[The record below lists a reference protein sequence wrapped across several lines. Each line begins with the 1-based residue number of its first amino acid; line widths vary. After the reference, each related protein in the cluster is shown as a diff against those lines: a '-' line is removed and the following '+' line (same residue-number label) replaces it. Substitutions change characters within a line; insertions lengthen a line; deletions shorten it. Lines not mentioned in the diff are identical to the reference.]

1 MSELLLDRYEV
12 VAEAGSGGF
21 ASVVVAYD
29 TRIRR
34 LVAIKCL
41 PLDSVAD
48 NHTLPEQG
56 SILTDESE
64 YDITAIPGLDEA
76 RTAALLNNPHIVQ
89 VYDFE
94 VQNATAYLILEYID
108 GMSLGD
114 MLKYYNQ
121 EIDAD
126 IIAAVFDGVSRAL
139 KAAHAKGVLHLD
151 IKPDNVLIDQ
161 QGQVKV
167 VDFGLARLAGDAGYG
182 SAAGGTIGYMPP
194 EQMRQEDLD
203 ERCDEWALAS
213 LTYELIAGANPFLAP
228 TLEKAEDVIYDA
240 ELVLPSLCREGFDES
255 IDDIMFCALDP
266 DREERYDSVSDF
278 AREMKQCLGS
288 PKKGVKKLAEL
299 VGNVLDEEDDDTTAP
314 VAAVYEPHELSDRA
328 YGAIMRVSSALFVAL
343 TAFLALSNI
352 EALTEWSLPVTVGLG
367 VLMVA
372 LGAVI
377 PHLGALVSLEALGI
391 MFFANEAP
399 LPGVLMVV
407 EAFVWWYGMARRDRL
422 LSNAGMSIMVFG
434 GLGLGFLAPL
444 MAGFVLRVKD
454 ALITSAHTLFIA
466 LMMAG
471 MGSGTILGWDI
482 VRHLEVRMWTTLS
495 DTIVET
501 VTNPCTWCLALAWL
515 ISALVIALL
524 CSRGNKVFG
533 FIGVGCSLALM
544 ICAYVGGLVLQEHL
558 AQVAFAI
565 DGFALLSLI
574 SSAVIVAAL
583 IGAGIPERTYD
594 MPNEEY

>member
-1 MSELLLDRYEV
+1 MSELLLNRYEV
-12 VAEAGSGGF
+12 IEEAGSGGF

-41 PLDSVAD
+41 PLDSMLQ
-48 NHTLPEQG
+48 NHTLPSSG
-56 SILTDESE
+56 SILT
-64 YDITAIPGLDEA
+64 YDADQEFTEIPGLDEA
-76 RTAALLNNPHIVQ
+76 RTAARLNNPHIVS

-94 VQNATAYLILEYID
+94 VQDATAYLILEYID

-114 MLKYYNQ
+114 LLKYHND

-126 IIAAVFDGVSRAL
+126 IIGAVFNGVSQAL

-167 VDFGLARLAGDAGYG
+167 VDFGLARLVGDAGYG

-213 LTYELIAGANPFLAP
+213 LTYELIAGANPFVAS

-255 IDDIMFCALDP
+255 IDDIIFCALDP

-278 AREMKQCLGS
+278 AHEMKQCLGS
-288 PKKGVKKLAEL
+288 PKKGTRKLAAV
-299 VGNVLDEEDDDTTAP
+299 VGSVFEDDEEETAP
-314 VAAVYEPHELSDRA
+314 QVLANQHYELSQRA
-328 YGAIMRVSSALFVAL
+328 LGVIARLSSAVFIAVCVFVS
-343 TAFLALSNI
+343 LSNI
-352 EALTEWSLPVTVGLG
+352 DALVDWSIPVAIGLG
-367 VLMVA
+367 AAMVA
-372 LGAVI
+372 LGVFI

-391 MFFANEAP
+391 MFFANGAP
-399 LPGVLMVV
+399 LPGVLIIV
-407 EAFVWWYGMARRDRL
+407 ESFVWWYGVARRHVL
-422 LSNAGMSIMVFG
+422 LSNAGMSVMLLG
-434 GLGLGFLAPL
+434 GVGLAFLTPL
-444 MAGFVLRVKD
+444 LSGISLRIKD
-454 ALITSAHTLFIA
+454 ALLTSVHTLFIA
-466 LMMAG
+466 IMMAG

-482 VRHLEVRMWTTLS
+482 VQHLDIRMWTTLS
-495 DTIVET
+495 DTIAEVLM
-501 VTNPCTWCLALAWL
+501 NPCTWCLAIAW
-515 ISALVIALL
+515 IATAVIASVM
-524 CSRGNKVFG
+524 CSSQRKPMG
-533 FIGVGCSLALM
+533 FVSMGCSLVLM
-544 ICAYVGGLVLQEHL
+544 IGGYAGGLMIQEQLSH
-558 AQVAFAI
+558 ATFAL

-574 SSAVIVAAL
+574 SSAIIAAAIV
-583 IGAGIPERTYD
+583 GAGIPERTYD
-594 MPNEEY
+594 DDEQDE